1 MQSGYGTIVNRD
13 RQPIEIQYYRD
24 PNGRQPFIEWFE
36 SIRDKITQR
45 RIDKRLARL
54 EDGNF
59 GDCQSVGGG
68 VFELRLHFGP
78 GYRIYFRRIES
89 TLVLL
94 LCGGDK
100 ASQQRDIEL
109 AKAYW
114 RAYKETY
121 Q

>member
-1 MQSGYGTIVNRD
+1 MRNNAHQRK
-13 RQPIEIQYYRD
+13 IQYYRAS
-24 PNGRQPFIEWFE
+24 NGRRPFIEWFE
-36 SIRDKITQR
+36 SIRDKNTQN
-45 RIDKRLARL
+45 RIDKRLERL

-78 GYRIYFRRIES
+78 GYRIYFGQIDD

-100 ASQQRDIEL
+100 TSQATDIIG
-109 AKAYW
+109 AKTYW
-114 RAYKETY
+114 IEYKGTH
-121 Q
+121 